1 MFTFTTHA
9 VLRQA
14 WLENIRPVLLVNKVD
29 RLVTELKLTPA
40 ESHTHLQQL
49 LEQVNAVMAQ
59 LISGD
64 IMKKAAL
71 RDDNEKEVKSDQIG
85 NGEDNVFNWDSG
97 LHSDE
102 NDDAHLY
109 FSPIMGN
116 VVFGSAI
123 DGWAFGIDDF
133 AALYADKL
141 GLNKQ
146 VLRKTLW
153 GDFYFNSKT
162 KKVMKGAQK
171 AGKKSLFVQMIMDN
185 IWKVYNT
192 ILEQSRDVS
201 QLEKLASA
209 LNVKVAA
216 KDLKSSDNRVTVKAI
231 MSQWLPISRATLSMV
246 ADYTPSLSTSQKRE

>member
-1 MFTFTTHA
+1 MAGKLRYMDSLEEEQLRGITMKSSAISLYFSKAEEHYLINLIDSPGHIDFSSEVSTAVRLCDGAIVVIDAVEGVSPQTHA

-162 KKVMKGAQK
+162 KKVMKGAQH
-171 AGKKSLFVQMIMDN
+171 
-185 IWKVYNT
+185 
-192 ILEQSRDVS
+192 
-201 QLEKLASA
+201 
-209 LNVKVAA
+209 LNYV
-216 KDLKSSDNRVTVKAI
+216 LG
-231 MSQWLPISRATLSMV
+231 
-246 ADYTPSLSTSQKRE
+246 